1 VSLLKYTSRVH
12 ITNRTQLAYLMLLT
26 QTKGEPRLMLGI
38 NVAKILKKNYHITLS
53 YHLSFYYK
61 VAKIRLC

>member
-1 VSLLKYTSRVH
+1 
-12 ITNRTQLAYLMLLT
+12 MLLT

-38 NVAKILKKNYHITLS
+38 NLANILKKNYHITLS